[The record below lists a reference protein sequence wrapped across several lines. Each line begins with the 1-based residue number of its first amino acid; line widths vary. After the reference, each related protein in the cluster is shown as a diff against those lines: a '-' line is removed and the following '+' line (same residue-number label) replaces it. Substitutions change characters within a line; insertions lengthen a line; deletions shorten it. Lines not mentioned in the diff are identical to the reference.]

1 MTQTTHNPTT
11 LKEYPIT
18 MPANPQNAAFD
29 RCIDFLVRMIE
40 KYGYSL
46 LLEDV
51 TMTYPLP

>member
-11 LKEYPIT
+11 SNEYSTT

-46 LLEDV
+46 QLEDV
-51 TMTYPLP
+51 TMTYPHP